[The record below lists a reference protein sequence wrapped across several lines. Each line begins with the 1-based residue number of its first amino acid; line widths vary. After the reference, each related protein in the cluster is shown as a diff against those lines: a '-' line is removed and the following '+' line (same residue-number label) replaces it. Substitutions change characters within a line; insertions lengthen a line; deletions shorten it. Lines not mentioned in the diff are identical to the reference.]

1 MRWEIL
7 VHERIAKNVACTNYP
22 YPASSL
28 KSQMA
33 YSYDSLISLVVHLMN
48 HVIFFCT
55 AVHFTHIFFAEDFLQ
70 SYEPIFLDTFIPLVW
85 YKLKNMFLSVSLQ
98 DGGD

>member
-1 MRWEIL
+1 MKGLQKMWPVQITHTL
-7 VHERIAKNVACTNYP
+7 P
-22 YPASSL
+22 PPL

-48 HVIFFCT
+48 HLIFFCT

-70 SYEPIFLDTFIPLVW
+70 SYEPIFLDTFIPLV
-85 YKLKNMFLSVSLQ
+85 
-98 DGGD
+98 